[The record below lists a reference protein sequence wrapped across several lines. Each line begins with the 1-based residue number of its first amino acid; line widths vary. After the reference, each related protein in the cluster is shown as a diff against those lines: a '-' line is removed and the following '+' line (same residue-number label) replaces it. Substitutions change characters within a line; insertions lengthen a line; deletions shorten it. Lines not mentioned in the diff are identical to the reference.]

1 MKKRFYGDYEI
12 LKNLPCFISLCH
24 LFIFLSNMIYRIN
37 KIITILIF
45 YILLLFLHTNWLFFK
60 FIISLSFLNQIKYV
74 ILFKINAHKLAKK
87 DISYTI
93 NSEFCNFLFCFSS
106 NGKVHTNWLICLMIN
121 LMHTNWLITTHRLAK
136 FAHRLAKF
144 AHRLAKN
151 SFKTPILSLVQT
163 HEILYILLKLK
174 RILACTTNS
183 SFAHKLAKRNLICA
197 L

>member
-1 MKKRFYGDYEI
+1 
-12 LKNLPCFISLCH
+12 
-24 LFIFLSNMIYRIN
+24 
-37 KIITILIF
+37 
-45 YILLLFLHTNWLFFK
+45 
-60 FIISLSFLNQIKYV
+60 
-74 ILFKINAHKLAKK
+74 
-87 DISYTI
+87 
-93 NSEFCNFLFCFSS
+93 
-106 NGKVHTNWLICLMIN
+106 MIN

-174 RILACTTNS
+174 RILACTPNS
-183 SFAHKLAKRNLICA
+183 SFAHKLAKRNLVCA